1 MLNNTYQLGTKRTEL
16 KSFSFWIISIFIP
29 LLIPGPTAAQ
39 VNMTYSFMQLLS
51 TNQITLRNIKK
62 SDGKFYRENYS
73 LDGSNWLLIPGTS
86 HLEGTNQRKYFIT
99 DRTIT
104 IDGDKSDWGG
114 ISAAFSLPRNNNIP
128 DPGTNVKEVYLAK
141 DQTYLYVLMT
151 LHGPPVTNDTITYF
165 FQARLLP
172 NDVCFSYYTGVRL
185 NSSTN
190 PEHVAIHYRPNLT
203 ITTTQL
209 PIPVIIAQY
218 QNYAAS
224 GYDGATGVVEWKIP
238 LSVFPLEAI
247 IGRCVD
253 AWIGNPPNGGMID
266 STPTNEGVYMDT
278 QETLGLPGIFGLLL
292 GE

>member
-1 MLNNTYQLGTKRTEL
+1 MNMSNDAAQLSTERP
-16 KSFSFWIISIFIP
+16 KSKVFFFWIISIFIP

-39 VNMTYSFMQLLS
+39 VDMTYSFMQLLS
-51 TNQITLRNIKK
+51 TNQIILRNIKK
-62 SDGKFYRENYS
+62 PDGKFYRENYS

-86 HLEGTNQRKYFIT
+86 HLEGTNQRKYVIT

-104 IDGDKSDWGG
+104 IDGDKSDWSG
-114 ISAAFSLPRNNNIP
+114 IPAAFSLPRNNNIP

-151 LHGPPVTNDTITYF
+151 LYGPPVTNDTITYF

-185 NSSTN
+185 NSGTN

-203 ITTTQL
+203 IPTSQP
-209 PIPVIIAQY
+209 PIPVVIGQY
-218 QNYAAS
+218 QNYAAT
-224 GYDGATGVVEWKIP
+224 GYDGATGCVEWKIP
-238 LSVFPLEAI
+238 LAVFPLEAI

-253 AWIGNPPNGGMID
+253 AWIGNPPTGGVID
-266 STPTNEGVYMDT
+266 GTPSYEGVYMDV
-278 QETLGLPGIFGLLL
+278 QENPGFGIAL
-292 GE
+292 